1 MVLGRFGGSPF
12 FSRQGATLL
21 PTRRTPGLPSTAG
34 FHPRLRS
41 LPATMV
47 ALPTNGSRWRL
58 SPRWWRA
65 LAPMRGY
72 GRRETVGWIIYPL
85 ERGVRGAWSSKPHAD
100 PVFTERSATNA
111 ARKTAPK
118 VAQSYP
124 YAKIFVDASTCIPCK
139 RIRDQ
144 VLILS
149 AGWGKR
155 KQKKT
160 MKKNVASAKGKFS
173 LLLLLFLFSI
183 FFFCFLISNFWTYV
197 KFKSVLT
204 YKCNTQIQ
212 YVMPYLLCMLILI
225 SLSISL
231 STYAHAKEF
240 SNLKKYYF

>member
-21 PTRRTPGLPSTAG
+21 PTWRTPGLPSTAG

-85 ERGVRGAWSSKPHAD
+85 ERGVRGAWSSKPYAD

-111 ARKTAPK
+111 ARKTAPE

-139 RIRDQ
+139 RIPCKRIRDQ

-155 KQKKT
+155 KQKTKKA
-160 MKKNVASAKGKFS
+160 MKKMLRRPRASFPFYYYYS
-173 LLLLLFLFSI
+173 CFLFSFFYFFSFVFLFQI
-183 FFFCFLISNFWTYV
+183 FEHMLNSNQCSHINATH
-197 KFKSVLT
+197 KS
-204 YKCNTQIQ
+204 
-212 YVMPYLLCMLILI
+212 
-225 SLSISL
+225 
-231 STYAHAKEF
+231 ST
-240 SNLKKYYF
+240 

>member
-12 FSRQGATLL
+12 FSRQGASLL
-21 PTRRTPGLPSTAG
+21 PTRRTPRLPSTAG

-111 ARKTAPK
+111 TRKTAPK

-155 KQKKT
+155 KQKNKT
-160 MKKNVASAKGKFS
+160 KNYEKKCCVGQGQVFPFIIIILVFYFFS
-173 LLLLLFLFSI
+173 FVFLFQI
-183 FFFCFLISNFWTYV
+183 FEPMLNSNQCSHINATH
-197 KFKSVLT
+197 KS
-204 YKCNTQIQ
+204 
-212 YVMPYLLCMLILI
+212 
-225 SLSISL
+225 
-231 STYAHAKEF
+231 ST
-240 SNLKKYYF
+240 